1 MSASEIIQVLSF
13 DGVCPNR
20 AEFLVSQALKNGE
33 GVSTIHHVKVVNTNS
48 GMPAE
53 FRIERIPR

>member
-1 MSASEIIQVLSF
+1 MSASEIINVLSF

-20 AEFLVSQALKNGE
+20 AEFLVNQALKDGE
-33 GVSTIHHVKVVNTNS
+33 GVSTIHKVKVINTNS

-53 FRIERIPR
+53 FRVERF

>member
-1 MSASEIIQVLSF
+1 MSASEVIQVLSF
-13 DGVCPNR
+13 NGICPNR
-20 AEFLVSQALKNGE
+20 AELLVNQALKDGE

-53 FRIERIPR
+53 FRVERV